1 MVAVAAAGP
10 GINFVMAF
18 AASMLL
24 TIAMVPGSF
33 LGASATG
40 VPLVLEPGGGT
51 AFLATGLVFFILINL
66 FLAIF
71 NLLPIPPFD
80 GSHIVEG
87 VLPPRLAV
95 SYARLRPLGMV
106 LFFGLVALTWFAP
119 QLGVLDKLFVP
130 VGWLLE
136 RLLPASLTL
145 S

>member
-1 MVAVAAAGP
+1 
-10 GINFVMAF
+10 
-18 AASMLL
+18 
-24 TIAMVPGSF
+24 
-33 LGASATG
+33 
-40 VPLVLEPGGGT
+40 
-51 AFLATGLVFFILINL
+51 
-66 FLAIF
+66 
-71 NLLPIPPFD
+71 LPIPPFD